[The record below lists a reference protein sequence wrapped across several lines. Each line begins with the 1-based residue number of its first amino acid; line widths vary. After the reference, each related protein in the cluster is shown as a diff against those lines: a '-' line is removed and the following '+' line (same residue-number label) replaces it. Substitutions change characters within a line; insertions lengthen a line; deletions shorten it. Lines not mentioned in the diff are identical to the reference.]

1 MPQPSS
7 RERAREI
14 VARVMNTAKDS
25 VMGTAFRGAITAA
38 IDAAVEAEREAC
50 AKACSDYSAARSMKG
65 AVREAAGA
73 VACETLIDARG
84 GDRE

>member
-1 MPQPSS
+1 MPTPSS
-7 RERAREI
+7 RERAREALLCKPKCNGYPCDCLWKLPR
-14 VARVMNTAKDS
+14 VAQ
-25 VMGTAFRGAITAA
+25 A

-50 AKACSDYSAARSMKG
+50 AKVCSDYSAARSMKG